1 MYIGVGIFLI
11 AAGLLSA
18 VFFNTTV
25 GIILVVVGALAI
37 VLSFLVAGRPG
48 TKEVIVERERPVQ
61 REVVR
66 ERERDV

>member
-18 VFFNTTV
+18 LFLNTTV

-37 VLSFLVAGRPG
+37 VLSFLMTGRSG
-48 TKEVIVERERPVQ
+48 TREVIIERERPVR